1 MSEKSTFIKG
11 SDVGYDL
18 DEIKATSTQEL
29 KNIRASIYTYLLS
42 TNQKKR
48 NANFKELFLRIN
60 EELKAR
66 QHSISNVI
74 YKEAMLSLGVSKE
87 TSFISQ
93 KRFRDNLAV
102 AIPPFLND
110 YTKEKIKK
118 EEEEKVDK
126 ENIDI
131 AIQKVYS
138 NISKHKCFDF
148 TEEDVYSYKV
158 KKENTLDKFAN
169 MFEIKQ
175 HVLDDSLEEP
185 LFTLDSDDE

>member
-1 MSEKSTFIKG
+1 MI
-11 SDVGYDL
+11 
-18 DEIKATSTQEL
+18 
-29 KNIRASIYTYLLS
+29 
-42 TNQKKR
+42 
-48 NANFKELFLRIN
+48 
-60 EELKAR
+60 
-66 QHSISNVI
+66 
-74 YKEAMLSLGVSKE
+74 EA
-87 TSFISQ
+87 
-93 KRFRDNLAV
+93 
-102 AIPPFLND
+102 
-110 YTKEKIKK
+110 
-118 EEEEKVDK
+118 EEKDDK

-138 NISKHKCFDF
+138 NISKHNCFDF